1 MSNFKPNDRFS
12 SLKEECN
19 TFKSSKNKNKKN
31 RSRSN
36 RKNHKKQEASYDVRE
51 NKPVQN
57 TDFQSNTIFPVLDNE
72 PIKETNDIEPL
83 PLPVPNYLEHC
94 KKIKEERE
102 NDLCIGFV
110 SFRLNKKTR
119 ETTVI
124 TDGVKY
130 NLKEYREKMY
140 EKYLEEQERE
150 AEIKIQES
158 YIRMQQRYEK
168 ELWEEY
174 EMYGESSIMW
184 QEHCRYLKHLEEY
197 PEEEEEDYEK
207 EEEEDYYSYSD

>member
-12 SLKEECN
+12 SLKEDSN
-19 TFKSSKNKNKKN
+19 TFKSSKNKRN

-36 RKNHKKQEASYDVRE
+36 RKNYKKQEASYNVRE

-57 TDFQSNTIFPVLDNE
+57 TDFQNNTIFPILDNE
-72 PIKETNDIEPL
+72 PIKETKDIEPL

-140 EKYLEEQERE
+140 EKYLEEQERT

-158 YIRMQQRYEK
+158 YIRMQER
-168 ELWEEY
+168 
-174 EMYGESSIMW
+174 IMG
-184 QEHCRYLKHLEEY
+184 RI
-197 PEEEEEDYEK
+197 
-207 EEEEDYYSYSD
+207 